1 MAAGFRRRFTE
12 LANHGGLHRVYHGE
26 LMSRSRHCFC
36 CCHDHRLEN
45 SFEWSGSV
53 MRFDKRFC
61 ARTAIRAGMLA
72 ASVSVFG
79 LSPVHAQ
86 TTPGTPAAAQPGAV
100 VRPMSIDEAVATSL
114 EQNLDL
120 QVQRINPQLQD
131 LTTAQFRASY
141 APNFVSTLSSSD
153 ATQPSTSFLSGSATG
168 ITSGRSVFNFG
179 VASQAPWHGGSYDI
193 RWNNA
198 RNTTNNAFSTFNPQL
213 NSSLSATFT
222 QPLLRN
228 FKIDGTRQQLLV
240 SQKNREISDV
250 QLQQSI
256 SLTTRN
262 VRNAYYDLMYAIGN
276 LNVQRQSLG
285 LAQQSLKDNRARV
298 EIGTM
303 APLDIVQAEAEVATR
318 EEALIIAEA
327 AIERQQ
333 DTLRTLVYNPSSPDF
348 WSARIE
354 PTEPVTFTP
363 TQVDT
368 EAAIRT
374 ALAQRSDIVNARKNL
389 EINDVNIR
397 YFRNQSL
404 PDVTANLNYNAQSIA
419 GTQVTRA
426 RDPQTGLPTGP
437 IVSSSSVGLFSGL
450 GSTFSGD
457 FPGWSVQLDLSYPI
471 GTSPQEAQLARA
483 RLQQT
488 QAERQLASLELAV
501 TTQVRDAARNVVT
514 NAKRVDA
521 TRASRVLA
529 ERRLEAEEKKY
540 QAGMTQNFFVLQA
553 QRDLNVARNN
563 ELLALVE
570 YAKSVVNYSA
580 VQQAPLFGQ

>member
-1 MAAGFRRRFTE
+1 
-12 LANHGGLHRVYHGE
+12 
-26 LMSRSRHCFC
+26 
-36 CCHDHRLEN
+36 
-45 SFEWSGSV
+45 
-53 MRFDKRFC
+53 MRFAKRFC
-61 ARTAIRAGMLA
+61 ARTALRAGLIA

-79 LSPVHAQ
+79 PSPVHAQ
-86 TTPGTPAAAQPGAV
+86 TTPGMPATVEQGP
-100 VRPMSIDEAVATSL
+100 VRRMSIDDVVATAL

-120 QVQRINPQLQD
+120 QVERINPQLQD
-131 LTTAQFRASY
+131 LATAQFRAAY
-141 APNFVSTLSSSD
+141 TPNFVSTLSTSD
-153 ATQPSTSFLSGSATG
+153 VTQPSTSFLSGGQAGAG
-168 ITSGRSVFNFG
+168 ITSGRTNFNFG
-179 VASQAPWHGGSYDI
+179 VASLTNWNGSSYDV
-193 RWNNA
+193 RWNNG
-198 RNTTNNAFSTFNPQL
+198 RNTTNNEFSTFNPQL
-213 NSSLSATFT
+213 NSSISATFT

-228 FKIDGTRQQLLV
+228 FKIDGQRQQLLV
-240 SQKNREISDV
+240 SQKNKEITDV

-256 SLTTRN
+256 SLTIRN
-262 VRNAYYDLMYAIGN
+262 VRNAYYDLIYAIGN
-276 LNVQRQSLG
+276 LAVQRQSLG

-318 EEALIIAEA
+318 EEALILAEA

-333 DTLRTLVYNPSSPDF
+333 DAIRALVYNPSSPDF

-354 PTEPVTFTP
+354 PTDTVTFVP
-363 TQVDT
+363 TAVDT
-368 EAAIRT
+368 EGAVKNALTQRT
-374 ALAQRSDIVNARKNL
+374 DILNARKNL
-389 EINDVNIR
+389 EIDDVNIR

-404 PDVTANLNYNAQSIA
+404 PDVTANVNYNAQAIA

-426 RDPQTGLPTGP
+426 RNPQTGLPTGE
-437 IVSSSSVGLFSGL
+437 IVTSTSIGLFSGL

-471 GTSPQEAQLARA
+471 GRSPQEAQLARA

-488 QAERQLASLELAV
+488 QAERQLSSLEMSI
-501 TTQVRDAARNVVT
+501 TTQVRDAARTVQT

-521 TRASRVLA
+521 TRSSRTLA

-570 YAKSVVNYSA
+570 YAKSVVNYTA
-580 VQQAPLFGQ
+580 VQQTPLFGQ